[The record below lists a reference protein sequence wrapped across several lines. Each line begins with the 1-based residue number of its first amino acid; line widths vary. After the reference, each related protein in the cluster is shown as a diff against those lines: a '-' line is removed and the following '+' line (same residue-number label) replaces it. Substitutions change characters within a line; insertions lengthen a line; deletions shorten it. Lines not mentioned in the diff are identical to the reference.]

1 MKKRCHFFTR
11 AREWERRAY
20 KTINNKQNNC
30 LLMSDLTR
38 AFRMSI
44 LLVVAKLMVE
54 AEAVMQ

>member
-11 AREWERRAY
+11 ARKWERRAY